1 MPKYK
6 PNSVEQAM
14 VAWIKNQPG
23 LIKEQEEPKSQG
35 ADTPEDPVS
44 IRQPKLRDSPAKD
57 SVDDQIDALLLRYET
72 SSIRAEPSLNESLK
86 SLNLKFLLE
95 QEEEEPV
102 DEPPVEDE
110 APVDDAPAEDDS
122 AEDTP
127 EPEGSEKISVTT
139 PAEKQEIPDL
149 DIDRFASR
157 VVRLLS
163 NYQSLLNV
171 EEAVLNRAK
180 TFLDENYGDA
190 FVQAFNDTLIQN
202 YGIESVEFDNVPEVG
217 EDAYA
222 VGAFAGGTGS
232 LPSGGG

>member
-1 MPKYK
+1 MSKYK
-6 PNSVEQAM
+6 DNSIEKAM
-14 VAWIKNQPG
+14 VAWIKNQPD
-23 LIKEQEEPKSQG
+23 LLKEQEAPAAQG

-44 IRQPKLRDSPAKD
+44 MREPKLRDSPAKD

-72 SSIRAEPSLNESLK
+72 SSIRSEPSLNESLK

-95 QEEEEPV
+95 QEEEEPI
-102 DEPPVEDE
+102 DEPADE
-110 APVDDAPAEDDS
+110 APA
-122 AEDTP
+122 DTP
-127 EPEGSEKISVTT
+127 AAEEEAPTEENLEPEGSEKISVTA
-139 PAEKQEIPDL
+139 PAEEQEIPDL
-149 DIDRFASR
+149 DIDRFANR
-157 VVRLLS
+157 VVRILN

-190 FVQAFNDTLIQN
+190 FVQAFNDTLMQN

-217 EDAYA
+217 EDVYA

>member
-1 MPKYK
+1 MSKYK
-6 PNSVEQAM
+6 PNSIEQAM
-14 VAWIKNQPG
+14 IAWIKNQPN
-23 LIKEQEEPKSQG
+23 LIKEQEAPKKQG

-44 IRQPKLRDSPAKD
+44 IRQPKMRDSPAKD
-57 SVDDQIDALLLRYET
+57 SVDDQIDALILRYET

-95 QEEEEPV
+95 QEEEESL
-102 DEPPVEDE
+102 DE
-110 APVDDAPAEDDS
+110 PVDDAPIDEPPAEGDTP
-122 AEDTP
+122 AEEAP

-139 PAEKQEIPDL
+139 PAEDQAIPDL
-149 DIDRFASR
+149 DIDRFANK
-157 VVRLLS
+157 VVRLLN

-190 FVQAFNDTLIQN
+190 FVKAFNDTLMQN
-202 YGIESVEFDNVPEVG
+202 YGIESVEFDNVSDVG

>member
-14 VAWIKNQPG
+14 VAWIKNQPM
-23 LIKEQEEPKSQG
+23 LINEQEEPKSQG
-35 ADTPEDPVS
+35 ADTPEDPVAL
-44 IRQPKLRDSPAKD
+44 RQPKLRDSPAKD

-95 QEEEEPV
+95 QEEEPA
-102 DEPPVEDE
+102 DEPPAEDE
-110 APVDDAPAEDDS
+110 APVDDAPAEEDP
-122 AEDTP
+122 AEDEP

-157 VVRLLS
+157 VVRLLN

-180 TFLDENYGDA
+180 TFLDENYGDS

>member
-6 PNSVEQAM
+6 PDSVEQAM
-14 VAWIKNQPG
+14 VDWIKNQPR
-23 LIKEQEEPKSQG
+23 LIKEQEAPKSQG

-95 QEEEEPV
+95 QEEEEPI

-110 APVDDAPAEDDS
+110 APVDDAPADDDS
-122 AEDTP
+122 AEDAP

-157 VVRLLS
+157 VVRLLN

-190 FVQAFNDTLIQN
+190 FVQAFNDTLMQN
-202 YGIESVEFDNVPEVG
+202 YGIESDEFDNVPEVG
-217 EDAYA
+217 EDTYA